1 MRSILFLSVALVG
14 ACASHPPMPVGEPAL
29 RVAYGDLQLD
39 TRAGRAALRERLD
52 GTARTY
58 CRTNDRDAAPQLI
71 RNKAGYCF
79 DMARLS
85 LVAEM
90 PDRVRRGYYRR

>member
-29 RVAYGDLQLD
+29 RVAYGALQLD

-52 GTARTY
+52 GAARTY

-79 DMARLS
+79 DMVRLS

>member
-52 GTARTY
+52 GAARTY

-79 DMARLS
+79 DMVRLS